1 MTLRHASSDDAHAH
15 TGEVRDAKPDVLES
29 LLECASKGRGVA
41 CIRALCR
48 EAFCTAGEFCKDV
61 CLRGQ
66 RVLFRRQSGG
76 NTLLML
82 LKSMKGR
89 PACFC

>member
-29 LLECASKGRGVA
+29 LLECASKGRGVL
-41 CIRALCR
+41 ALERCAEKPSAR
-48 EAFCTAGEFCKDV
+48 LGNSCKDV

-89 PACFC
+89 PACVC